1 MPDDASFECIS
12 YIKITCLDGSASV
25 TVAANVLLSIADLKT
40 GDFIIHENTNRTK
53 HSRIE

>member
-12 YIKITCLDGSASV
+12 YIKITCLHGSASV
-25 TVAANVLLSIADLKT
+25 TVAANVLLSIADLKM
-40 GDFIIHENTNRTK
+40 GDFIIHQNTNRTK